1 MKKQKKKKTMRTST
15 HFKNHSTAKMVSKRR
30 NRLLISVLIIYIVY
44 KTFQSFNNDNESLTE
59 LQDLQEKA
67 TKDTLKKGN
76 TDVKEESA
84 KKLNLQNQRARAKNS
99 KIAFYEDSAKVCP
112 EYIDYSKEPHFLHS
126 DDITDANILP
136 YQRPPENCRTFN
148 SPAVEKIIAF
158 FNDNLANP
166 KLARLF
172 ENCFPNTLD
181 TTILY
186 HYNAETS
193 VKPLKRWAG
202 RAAYRNDYSETFV
215 ITGDIHAEWL
225 RDSAWQLSVYQP
237 LIKHD
242 SSLQNLIKGA
252 INTQSHLLMSNPYCN
267 AFKAPFH
274 MRVPNIGGQVD
285 HVFPRPNWREVF
297 ECKYEIDSL
306 ASFLTLSRQYYENSE
321 KDYSFMI
328 TDWFTALL
336 QVMTVIRRESV
347 STYEKGTHDVNPF
360 GFIFQRDTNSG
371 SETRPLEG
379 TGNPVQY
386 DAKLVRSAFR
396 PSDDV
401 TIFQYF
407 IPGNAYLSVEL
418 TKMAKILET
427 HASSVKEIYQKAQE
441 LHSRVPYPFDNFVS
455 DMKKYGEEIKAGIY
469 EKAVFQDSRF
479 GGDVLAFEVDGYG
492 SRLIM
497 DDANIPSLL
506 SLPDLGFMEK
516 NDPLYINTR
525 KMILSPEGN
534 PYAKPKSLCFPGVGS
549 PHTGIHSVWPMSLTT
564 AIRTSTNEEEI
575 KGFLKLLIENTNGL
589 GLMHE
594 SINAYIPNGE
604 QYTRPWFAWAN
615 SEFAKTIM
623 HLAKNHPALVL
634 KPGVKFSLDSVLSD
648 TK

>member
-1 MKKQKKKKTMRTST
+1 
-15 HFKNHSTAKMVSKRR
+15 MVAKRR
-30 NRLLISVLIIYIVY
+30 NYRLFISVLIVYIVY
-44 KTFQSFNNDNESLTE
+44 KTFQSFNNDNQSNSEIQHLE
-59 LQDLQEKA
+59 EK
-67 TKDTLKKGN
+67 TREKGLKKE
-76 TDVKEESA
+76 DFVVKDESA
-84 KKLNLQNQRARAKNS
+84 KKANSEKQHAKGKNS
-99 KIAFYEDSAKVCP
+99 KVAFYQDTTNKISLTQTF
-112 EYIDYSKEPHFLHS
+112 YHFKGRLKIAELSTPQLLRKSLHS
-126 DDITDANILP
+126 SKTIWQIQN
-136 YQRPPENCRTFN
+136 
-148 SPAVEKIIAF
+148 
-158 FNDNLANP
+158 
-166 KLARLF
+166 LARLF

-193 VKPLKRWAG
+193 IKPLKRWAG
-202 RAAYRNDYSETFV
+202 RAAYRNDFSETFV

-237 LIKHD
+237 LIKYD
-242 SSLQNLIKGA
+242 PSLKNLIKGA

-274 MRVPNIGGQVD
+274 MKVPNIGGQVD

-336 QVMTVIRRESV
+336 QVMTVIRRETV

-371 SETRPLEG
+371 SETRPLAG

-386 DAKLVRSAFR
+386 EAKLVRSAFR

-418 TKMAKILET
+418 TKMAKILKT
-427 HASSVKEIYQKAQE
+427 HAESVKETYQKAQN
-441 LHSRVPYPFDNFVS
+441 LHSRVPYPFDDLVS
-455 DMKKYGEEIKAGIY
+455 DMEKYGEEIKAGIY
-469 EKAVFQDSRF
+469 EKAVFQDSKF

-492 SRLIM
+492 SRLVM

-506 SLPDLGFMEK
+506 SLPDLGFIEK
-516 NDPLYINTR
+516 TDPLYINTR

-534 PYAKPKSLCFPGVGS
+534 PYAKPDSLYFPGIGS

-564 AIRTSTNEEEI
+564 AIRTSTNEDEI
-575 KGFLKLLIENTNGL
+575 QSFLKLLIENTNGL

-634 KPGVKFSLDSVLSD
+634 KPGVKFSLDSVLSES
-648 TK
+648 K